1 MPSTHIIKKRTFLT
15 LYFCSLYSPL
25 LLLKQ
30 NTVIDKFQ
38 HPGIWEGGSW
48 IYQPT
53 LDSLAE
59 QYVYILSFV
68 FFFPSNFLFFL
79 PSNFLCSLALLPPRQ
94 LNCFLGTTKQRRH
107 ALSSTS
113 QTDMAH
119 FPVNSCESQGFRLP
133 RLSLTRAWLYWEK
146 CTLNS

>member
-1 MPSTHIIKKRTFLT
+1 MPSTHIMKKRTFLT

-25 LLLKQ
+25 PLLKQ
-30 NTVIDKFQ
+30 NTVIGKFQ
-38 HPGIWEGGSW
+38 HPGIWEGGSR

-59 QYVYILSFV
+59 QYVSISSFV
-68 FFFPSNFLFFL
+68 FFL
-79 PSNFLCSLALLPPRQ
+79 PGSFLCSLALLPPRQ
-94 LNCFLGTTKQRRH
+94 LNCFLGTTKERRH
-107 ALSSTS
+107 TQSSTS

-133 RLSLTRAWLYWEK
+133 RLL
-146 CTLNS
+146 